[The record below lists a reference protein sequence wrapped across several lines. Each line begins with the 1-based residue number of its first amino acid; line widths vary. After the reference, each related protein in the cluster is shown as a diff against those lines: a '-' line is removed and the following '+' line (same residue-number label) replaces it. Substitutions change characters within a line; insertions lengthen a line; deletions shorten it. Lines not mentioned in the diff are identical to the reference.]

1 MHHKTAVPLKKFGRI
16 LELLMLK
23 NRSLFDREKLYEQFS
38 PYGMLKKKFP
48 PKTNITDKHILF
60 SLQCVKYSL
69 LPKRLVNKIVE
80 KNNLLKKKETK
91 KKKKKHFNYSTE

>member
-80 KNNLLKKKETK
+80 TK
-91 KKKKKHFNYSTE
+91 QLTEEERDEEEEEKTL